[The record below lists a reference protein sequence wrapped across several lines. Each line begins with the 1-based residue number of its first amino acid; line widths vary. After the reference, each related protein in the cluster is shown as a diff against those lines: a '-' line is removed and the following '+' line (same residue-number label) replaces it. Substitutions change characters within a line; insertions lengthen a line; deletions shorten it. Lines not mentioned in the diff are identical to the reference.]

1 MKKNILVLSIIMLLT
16 FVTGCGKTADAPA
29 ASGGSGEKIT
39 IKAGHA
45 AADTNT
51 IHWGWLEFK
60 NRVETNSNGRITVE
74 VYPNSQ
80 LGNERELVEATQ
92 LGNIT
97 MCSTSTAPVAS
108 FSPAYFAFD
117 LPFAY
122 KERENIYSILDGEIG
137 QEIAATV
144 EDVNMINLG
153 FWENGFRHI
162 TTSNKAVRSVD
173 DMKGLKFRTME
184 NEVHMKAFELLGA
197 SPVPMAWGEVYTALQ
212 QKTVDGQET
221 PLELIY
227 NTGLH
232 EVQDYITKTGH
243 LYAPTAILIDK
254 NFYDGLS
261 AEDQKIISDAV
272 KEVTPLAR
280 ARAAEKEQAAEV
292 EMAKTVEIISLSDE
306 EHAKFRAKME
316 PAYDLVRQKVG
327 GDLVDRILEATK

>member
-1 MKKNILVLSIIMLLT
+1 MKKYLVILLSLALMIT
-16 FVTGCGKTADAPA
+16 FAAGCTTSANTGS
-29 ASGGSGEKIT
+29 SGGSGDKIT
-39 IKAGHA
+39 LKVGHA

-51 IHWGWLEFK
+51 IHWGWLEVK
-60 NRVETNSNGRITVE
+60 DRIETNSNGRIIVD

-122 KERENIYSILDGEIG
+122 KDRAVIYDILDGEIG

-144 EDVNMINLG
+144 EDINMINLG

-162 TTSNKAVRSVD
+162 TTSNKGVRSVD

-184 NEVHMKAFELLGA
+184 NEIHMKAFDLLGA
-197 SPVPMAWGEVYTALQ
+197 SPVPMAWGEVFTALQ

-227 NTGLH
+227 NTGIH
-232 EVQDYITKTGH
+232 EAQDFITKTGH
-243 LYAPTAILIDK
+243 LYAPTSILIDK
-254 NFYDGLS
+254 TFYDGLS

-280 ARAAEKEQAAEV
+280 ERAAQMEKEAEA
-292 EMAKTVEIISLSDE
+292 EMAKTVEIIELSDE
-306 EHAKFRAKME
+306 EHAKFRANME
-316 PAYDLVRQKVG
+316 PAYDLVRERAG